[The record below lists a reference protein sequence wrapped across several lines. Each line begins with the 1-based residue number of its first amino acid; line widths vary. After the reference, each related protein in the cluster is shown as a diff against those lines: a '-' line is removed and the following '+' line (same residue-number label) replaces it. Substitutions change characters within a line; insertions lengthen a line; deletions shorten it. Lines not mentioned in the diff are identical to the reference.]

1 LPLDVEIRGVREAVI
16 PYARSGAFVD
26 FPVKRSRDAMVI
38 LMKPDGTVVPAG
50 ARVVVTP
57 GNQQFVV
64 AMRGEVYLMDL
75 QDENRIE
82 VRWKDGRCDLPLPL
96 PPVIGG
102 EAARIGPLTC
112 GAR

>member
-1 LPLDVEIRGVREAVI
+1 
-16 PYARSGAFVD
+16 
-26 FPVKRSRDAMVI
+26 
-38 LMKPDGTVVPAG
+38 
-50 ARVVVTP
+50 VVVTP

-64 AMRGEVYLMDL
+64 AMRGQAYLMDL

-96 PPVIGG
+96 PPVVGG
-102 EAARIGPLTC
+102 EATRIGPLTC